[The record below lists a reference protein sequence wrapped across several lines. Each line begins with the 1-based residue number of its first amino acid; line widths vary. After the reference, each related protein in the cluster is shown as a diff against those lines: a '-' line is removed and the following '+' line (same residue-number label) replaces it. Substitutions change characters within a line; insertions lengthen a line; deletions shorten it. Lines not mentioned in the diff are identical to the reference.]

1 MLNQKG
7 PKPETSEFDDMRA
20 IIRYANKK
28 FGIEPFNYTD
38 FWVEP
43 KEGWEKNQEI
53 KNFKNFEDISL
64 GYQYVHFLAQ
74 NIPGFPFQDTPAWHP
89 NQVKLLTPKVKKKL
103 TDVLTYARLPS
114 PIKPKKSRENMKL

>member
-1 MLNQKG
+1 MWN
-7 PKPETSEFDDMRA
+7 SDYVF
-20 IIRYANKK
+20 YA
-28 FGIEPFNYTD
+28 D

-53 KNFKNFEDISL
+53 KNFKNFEDVSL
-64 GYQYVHFLAQ
+64 GYQYVHYLAQ

-103 TDVLTYARLPS
+103 TGFATGFRLPFALFAW
-114 PIKPKKSRENMKL
+114 RAETEMYE

>member
-1 MLNQKG
+1 MWNVDHV
-7 PKPETSEFDDMRA
+7 FHA
-20 IIRYANKK
+20 
-28 FGIEPFNYTD
+28 D

-64 GYQYVHFLAQ
+64 GYQYVHYLAQ

-89 NQVKLLTPKVKKKL
+89 NQVKLLTAKVKKKL
-103 TDVLTYARLPS
+103 TGFAAKRISFSLPFS
-114 PIKPKKSRENMKL
+114 GLPGGQKQKRTNIYIM